1 LAENNFVN
9 ALILLVGASHFSLV
23 VQLDIRYFTGGFMPR
38 ILFFFMMCLFLSL
51 TACSKTDT
59 SKKSSSA
66 VATEKSPAPDVTVV
80 SLADGRP
87 LKLSDLKGKVVMLNF
102 WATWCPPCREEIPSM
117 MKLNSLMAGKPFQM
131 VAVSIDE
138 GGKPLIESFFKQTGM
153 FLPTYLDASGAA
165 TKAYGITGVP
175 ESFIIDKRGILVKKV
190 IGGFAWD
197 SPEAVSFL
205 EGLMK

>member
-1 LAENNFVN
+1 M
-9 ALILLVGASHFSLV
+9 
-23 VQLDIRYFTGGFMPR
+23 QR
-38 ILFFFMMCLFLSL
+38 ILFLFIACLFLSL

-59 SKKSSSA
+59 SKKSV
-66 VATEKSPAPDVTVV
+66 VATEKSSAPDVSVV
-80 SLADGRP
+80 SLVNGST
-87 LKLSDLKGKVVMLNF
+87 LKLSDLKGKVVLLNF

-117 MKLNSLMAGKPFQM
+117 MKLNSFMTGKPFQM

-138 GGKPLIESFFKQTGM
+138 GGKPAIESFFKETG
-153 FLPTYLDASGAA
+153 FSLPTYLDESGASA
-165 TKAYGITGVP
+165 KSYGITGVP
-175 ESFIIDKRGILVKKV
+175 ESFIIDKHGVLVKKI